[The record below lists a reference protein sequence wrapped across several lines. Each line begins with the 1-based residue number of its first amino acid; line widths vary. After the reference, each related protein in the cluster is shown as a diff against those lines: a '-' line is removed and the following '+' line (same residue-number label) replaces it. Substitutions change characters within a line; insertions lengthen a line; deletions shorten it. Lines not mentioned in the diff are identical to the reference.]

1 MSGSIVEEVED
12 PDESEGIGKVASD
25 GDPADGSLKDGDESG
40 VILLARSNALAK
52 ACILPKR
59 RCGSFSSAVS
69 TTCSSV
75 SKTVG
80 SQTSYFLYDGGTL
93 LATLDGGGN
102 ISRAYS
108 WGQDGLIADSSAD
121 GERFYSFDPFGSVSG
136 SVSQ

>member
-40 VILLARSNALAK
+40 VILLACSNALAK

-75 SKTVG
+75 GKMFGMCSDK
-80 SQTSYFLYDGGTL
+80 
-93 LATLDGGGN
+93 GGGGVSICWLA
-102 ISRAYS
+102 ISAK
-108 WGQDGLIADSSAD
+108 
-121 GERFYSFDPFGSVSG
+121 EP
-136 SVSQ
+136 